1 MKLKINE
8 KTIEV
13 RANAFTLIVYEDTF
27 KRRLL
32 KDIRGIS
39 ENLSNCED
47 ISFSV
52 VSKLF
57 WAAAKTA
64 DESLPDFCDFIKDFS
79 ISEITGTTVP
89 ILNLIVKSTETR
101 KKARAT
107 VRLKGICQ
115 RLRLWRLLH
124 GSD

>member
-1 MKLKINE
+1 MKLNINE

-13 RANAFTLIVYEDTF
+13 RANAFTLVVYEDTF

-32 KDIRGIS
+32 KDIREIS

-52 VSKLF
+52 VAKLF

-64 DESLPDFCDFIKDFS
+64 DESLPDFYDFIKDFTV
-79 ISEITGTTVP
+79 SEITGTTVP

>member
-32 KDIRGIS
+32 KDIREIS

-115 RLRLWRLLH
+115 RLRLWRLLR